1 MPRPKKHIPA
11 SRNNRKGKFASLKIT
26 LEKILAALQISLLE
40 LTTAFLLI
48 NKSRIRENLFPAH
61 LTFIKIYIIIY
72 IENKERRIKIG
83 IVYMRRI
90 RQKEVAG
97 NHLGCDEI
105 ASAISFASKQKKRKM
120 MTRQSILSHY
130 NYIIS

>member
-1 MPRPKKHIPA
+1 MASLKRHIPA
-11 SRNNRKGKFASLKIT
+11 SRNNREDEFASLKIT

-40 LTTAFLLI
+40 LTTAFLLV
-48 NKSRIRENLFPAH
+48 NKSSFRESLFPAH
-61 LTFIKIYIIIY
+61 LTFIKNYIIIY

-105 ASAISFASKQKKRKM
+105 ATAISSVSKQKKREM
-120 MTRQSILSHY
+120 MTRRGILSHFT
-130 NYIIS
+130 IIL